1 MGYEA
6 IDMYRRIPENMRDT
20 VSHICVL
27 NGCSHAGLVDEALS
41 IFRNISTKT
50 EQITSTMVRLFTMM
64 VWPSMVTF

>member
-27 NGCSHAGLVDEALS
+27 NGCSHAGLVDEAFS
-41 IFRNISTKT
+41 IFRGINMRT
-50 EQITSTMVRLFTMM
+50 EQITSTMVRLSVML
-64 VWPSMVTF
+64 WSSMVTSQ